1 MRIKQQATG
10 AVGVVVVHGVFLF
23 VVDIIMSKHRFR

>member
-1 MRIKQQATG
+1 MRIKQQAKEQS
-10 AVGVVVVHGVFLF
+10 GVAVVHGVFLF